1 MLEVVLVDRARARA
15 EAANRILTAWQ
26 TPFSLPA
33 DKEVAREQE
42 LRAMVTFLDCCVET
56 PPRPRGL
63 VWVHGEGFERIAG
76 LAAAFSH
83 NTMQIDAVFES
94 FADMEVVKAFLA
106 DDEDAD
112 RVRLFV
118 GHPTDFTEDSVYH
131 CIYLGWDDGR
141 FDEELS
147 KWILRAMKRSYTG
160 DVIKGR
166 VHVATTLDQEGQ
178 WAQLSRAVGEGLA
191 PLSFPSPPDTP
202 GANRSAYIALAQS
215 VLRHAPALPNLRSA
229 VCEAHLCAF
238 PRTTPFASLLLLVIH
253 RGGGQPKK
261 FDQLLELAQATYLL
275 DVHRKSTHVLGDLI
289 SYLEAL

>member
-26 TPFSLPA
+26 APFPLPV

-118 GHPTDFTEDSVYH
+118 GHPTDFNEDSVYH
-131 CIYLGWDDGR
+131 CIYLGWDNG
-141 FDEELS
+141 FDDDLS
-147 KWILRAMKRSYTG
+147 RWILRAMKRSSTG
-160 DVIKGR
+160 DAIKGR
-166 VHVATTLDQEGQ
+166 VHIATALDREGQ
-178 WAQLSRAVGEGLA
+178 WAQMSRVVGEGLA
-191 PLSFPSPPDTP
+191 YLPPPSPPDTP
-202 GANRSAYIALAQS
+202 GVNRDAYLALSRLA
-215 VLRHAPALPNLRSA
+215 LRHAPALPNLRSV
-229 VCEAHLCAF
+229 VCEAHMCAF
-238 PRTTPFASLLLLVIH
+238 PRTTPFASLLLFVIH
-253 RGGGQPKK
+253 RGSSQPKK
-261 FDQLLELAQATYLL
+261 FDQLLELAQATFLL
-275 DVHRKSTHVLGDLI
+275 DAHRKSTHVLGDLL